1 MKPPAYTQE
10 SVERLIA
17 AIMEKLGVE
26 QISLNERD
34 LLDMR
39 PKELEI
45 YRTQDP
51 PVVIL
56 TLRKK

>member
-51 PVVIL
+51 PMVIL